1 MVSTKHPLDQ
11 LIEGV
16 KRANDWSDPDLVNN
30 AKERHHVLSKSNISR
45 MRGQLVSVKAEVIF
59 ALAAGL
65 RVTPAQVA
73 IAAIESM
80 GIPLPEHELPT
91 PEQSIRLDT
100 SLSDKD
106 KTLLFAVLEQI
117 RKESRA
123 SGEAGE
129 AEEASADK
137 PKRDGLARLAVHQE
151 AAKSVRRNRRVQ
163 NPDDTHQEGG

>member
-1 MVSTKHPLDQ
+1 MVNAKHPLDQ

-30 AKERHHVLSKSNISR
+30 AKERNHVLSKSNISR
-45 MRGQLVSVKAEVIF
+45 MRGPLVSVKAEVIF

-100 SLSDKD
+100 SLSVKD

-123 SGEAGE
+123 SGEAGQ
-129 AEEASADK
+129 AEEVSADE
-137 PKRDGLARLAVHQE
+137 PQRDGRGRLSAHEKTFE
-151 AAKSVRRNRRVQ
+151 AMNRNGRLK